1 MKRELLDLQ
10 KIRRNW
16 ERAGA
21 DVRPPAP
28 ERFKD
33 VPAPLDPYRTGQLLL
48 ERLRREV
55 DQSFPEHRRSL
66 APFLTRAELSFAELR
81 DRAAPDADPTQQQLK
96 EVSALREQFS
106 AALCDLED
114 ICEAFLG
121 LKR

>member
-1 MKRELLDLQ
+1 MKREPLDLQ

-28 ERFKD
+28 DRFQD
-33 VPAPLDPYRTGQLLL
+33 VAAPLDAYHSGRLLL

-55 DQSFPEHRRSL
+55 GETFPEHQKAL
-66 APFLTRAELSFAELR
+66 APFLTRAEVSFAQLR
-81 DRAAPDADPTQQQLK
+81 ERVSPEAADEAKDAA
-96 EVSALREQFS
+96 ALREQLA

-121 LKR
+121 LKP